1 MKYYTIPQQ
10 TIPLSPKTKAIL
22 EIIGVKFSELPKPQ
36 KIKPILMKDINF
48 EKTRTIS
55 VLKVVLGNFTCS
67 LDRITARHF
76 VECVTVQDLLRYR
89 NCGKGT
95 IEDIKNG
102 LALHGYELIDN
113 KYFKHSLKLK

>member
-10 TIPLSPKTKAIL
+10 TIPLSPKSKTIL

-36 KIKPILMKDINF
+36 EIKTILMKDINF
-48 EKTRTIS
+48 KNARTIS
-55 VLKVVLGNFTCS
+55 ILKVVLGNFTCS
-67 LDRITARHF
+67 LDRITAQYF

-89 NCGKGT
+89 NCGKVT

-102 LALHGYELIDN
+102 LASHGYELVDN
-113 KYFKHSLKLK
+113 RYFKHSLK